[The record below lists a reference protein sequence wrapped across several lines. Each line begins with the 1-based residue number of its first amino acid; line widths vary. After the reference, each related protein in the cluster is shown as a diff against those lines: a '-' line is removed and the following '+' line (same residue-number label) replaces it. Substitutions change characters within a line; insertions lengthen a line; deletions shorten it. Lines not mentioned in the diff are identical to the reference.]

1 MGHDFG
7 HTGGVGHTDGVPLLG
22 HTTGVGHA
30 GGVELF
36 EHTGQLLWA
45 GHTGQVLSAAQTGHS
60 SGRVMPQPRART
72 SNSSVQTR
80 QLSRFSLIYVL
91 TAEFEQLNVEM
102 EQQESHAVV
111 VVPPDPNPSGELCA
125 FVCGADIPTN
135 SMAIQR
141 RTWWRVRESIGSIPT

>member
-7 HTGGVGHTDGVPLLG
+7 HTGWVGHTDGVPLLG

-36 EHTGQLLWA
+36 EHTGQALGV
-45 GHTGQVLSAAQTGHS
+45 GHAGHS
-60 SGRVMPQPRART
+60 SGRVMPHPRART

-91 TAEFEQLNVEM
+91 TAEFAQLKVEM

-111 VVPPDPNPSGELCA
+111 VVPPEPNPSGELCA

-141 RTWWRVRESIGSIPT
+141 RTWWRVRESIGFIPT